1 MKKSFMT
8 RVLATGLSVAMAFS
22 LSTATNL
29 VTAEAAVPTLVDAA
43 TGGSGKAVTVDVDA
57 VAKLKINPNV
67 SKTYS
72 VASVKKSSKKIKTAV
87 SKNGTVVYV
96 RGVAATGEKDS
107 AIRVSFKAKKTGKT
121 SKFTFAAKVKVV
133 EKEAPK
139 PTCVKLIGAA
149 QKEAKKIAVTFDNAA
164 VTPGAVSAFKVVRT
178 EGNVV
183 IPVKAVSYDAD
194 KTGATIELYNGV
206 TDAKEYT
213 VTYTDTDEAKT
224 ESTATFTATDNKIAD
239 IKLNTSSIV
248 AKTNAEVKVRTL
260 DANQVLLN
268 EYSLTQAEAN
278 KMTIEVKSA
287 NNTGYRTGD
296 SVYVAAVGDVLNV
309 KVTLHTYKYENGV
322 EVGTIERS
330 FDLTGTTEDYA
341 AITYGYTIADS
352 APNFSAASYKQNTAV
367 AKSNT
372 NAEVYFNFKQGSADK
387 NALFTVE
394 SSDNSVA
401 IIAKTQLKDNSTNNF
416 AAISPVK
423 EGSAYIIVKDASG
436 NLVTTLPFTVG
447 AASKATTITL
457 SSTSLTTSDV
467 AGVVKPTSTVTVK
480 DQYNN
485 TLTIKKLKVEA
496 TDSTTAV
503 SAQSITK
510 AKDTKTIEV
519 DGTQAPAG
527 KTVSYAYK
535 VTAETAEGNL
545 TSYLNVTI
553 IHGSATDAVSSYDLI
568 LSDSSVDLAVGKD
581 DDTTT
586 NAEKTVTFKIGKY
599 NKDGACIGYVDI
611 VASKAAISCVSTDG
625 EKSLDVVS
633 GGASSTTSTTAA
645 VVVKSVSGAAHA
657 TTASHAMKKHAVA
670 GKTYKVTAQFTVDG
684 KTATLIKTFD
694 VKDTQGTFT
703 FKVKDSSKDA
713 TDMGNVSVYV
723 NGDEI
728 TTNVEVESADVVSS
742 TDGKTKTYRSITYVY
757 NVGGAGKSYVYVT
770 ATPDGASTVTVT
782 LP

>member
-29 VTAEAAVPTLVDAA
+29 VSAEAASKPVLVDYD
-43 TGGSGKAVTVDVDA
+43 TNGSGKTMTVNVGET
-57 VAKLKINPNV
+57 AKIKVNKATKKNYKI
-67 SKTYS
+67 
-72 VASVKKSSKKIKTAV
+72 ASVKPSSNKIRAA
-87 SKNGTVVYV
+87 KNKAGTVVTV
-96 RGVAATGEKDS
+96 RGLVATEENKPA
-107 AIRVSFKAKKTGKT
+107 AIKVSFTAKKTGKT
-121 SKFTFAAKVKVV
+121 SKYTFASKVTVVAKEEPKV
-133 EKEAPK
+133 
-139 PTCVKLIGAA
+139 TTVKLAGAT
-149 QKEAKKIAVTFDNAA
+149 QKEATKIAVTFDNAA
-164 VTPGAVSAFKVVRT
+164 ITPGAISAFKVVRN

-183 IPVKAVSYDAD
+183 IPVKSVSYDAD
-194 KTGATIELYNGV
+194 KKGATIELYNGV

-213 VTYTDTDEAKT
+213 VTYTDADEAKT

-239 IKLNTSSIV
+239 IQLNTTTIV
-248 AKTNAEVKVRTL
+248 AKTNAEVKVKTL
-260 DANQVLLN
+260 DAQGVLLK
-268 EYSLTQAEAN
+268 EYKLTEAEAN

-367 AKSNT
+367 AKSNA
-372 NAEVYFNFKQGSADK
+372 NANVYFNFKQGSADK

-401 IIAKTQLKDNSTNNF
+401 IIAKTQLTSTINY
-416 AAISPVK
+416 AAIKPVK
-423 EGSAYIIVKDASG
+423 EGAAYIIVKDASG

-485 TLTIKKLKVEA
+485 TLTIKTLKVEA

-553 IHGSATDAVSSYDLI
+553 IHGSATDTVSSYDLI
-568 LSDSSVDLAVGKD
+568 LSDTSVDLAVGKD
-581 DDTTT
+581 DDTAT
-586 NAEKTVTFKIGKY
+586 NSAKTVAFKIGKY
-599 NKDGACIGYVDI
+599 NKDGACIGYVNI
-611 VASKAAISCVSTDG
+611 VASKASISCVSTDG
-625 EKSLDVVS
+625 EKSLAVVS
-633 GGASSTTSTTAA
+633 GGANNTTSTTAA
-645 VVVKSVSGAAHA
+645 VVVKAVSNGAADASNRAMSKKA
-657 TTASHAMKKHAVA
+657 TA
-670 GKTYKVTAQFTVDG
+670 GKTYKVTAQFTVNG
-684 KTATLIKTFD
+684 STATLIKTFD

-713 TDMGNVSVYV
+713 TDMSNVSVYV
-723 NGDEI
+723 NGDDI
-728 TTNVEVESADVVSS
+728 TTNVKVESADVVSS
-742 TDGKTKTYRSITYVY
+742 ADGKTKTYRSITYVY
-757 NVGGAGKSYVYVT
+757 DVGGAGKSYVYVT
-770 ATPDGASTVTVT
+770 ATPDGASSVTVT